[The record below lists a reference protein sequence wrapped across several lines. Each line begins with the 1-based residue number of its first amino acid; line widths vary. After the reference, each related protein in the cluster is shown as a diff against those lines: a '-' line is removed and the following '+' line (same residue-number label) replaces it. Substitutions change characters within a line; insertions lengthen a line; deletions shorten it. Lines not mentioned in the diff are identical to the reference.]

1 VRYPKKEGTDKIG
14 QTAPKLAKTYNF
26 FQQLSQ
32 TINKWKVS
40 FWAGVGLHKNIF
52 YENH

>member
-1 VRYPKKEGTDKIG
+1 VLSERKSVQSHHIG
-14 QTAPKLAKTYNF
+14 QTNPKLAKTYNF

-40 FWAGVGLHKNIF
+40 FLAGVGLHKK
-52 YENH
+52 YLL